1 MSPVKRSKTTF
12 LLIDLRRSK
21 MSDEE
26 WEKLLE
32 EEAMYLELEWT
43 EWLDEQAYD
52 DETYYVCRDS

>member
-1 MSPVKRSKTTF
+1 
-12 LLIDLRRSK
+12 

-32 EEAMYLELEWT
+32 EEKIYLELEWT

-52 DETYYVCRDS
+52 NEPYYVCRDS